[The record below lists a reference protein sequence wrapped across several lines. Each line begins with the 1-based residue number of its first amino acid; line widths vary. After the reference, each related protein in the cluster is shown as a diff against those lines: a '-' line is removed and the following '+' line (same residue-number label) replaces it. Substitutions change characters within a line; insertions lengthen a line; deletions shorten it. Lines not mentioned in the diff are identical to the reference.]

1 MKPAQVLK
9 ARLKASPAE
18 TFRMLEAAGFEP
30 RLIKRAALG
39 QPINASA
46 HLQLCAWLGIDPVIG
61 NMAPHQVI
69 GPLHMPSLSA
79 ALRMKRFPAKVS
91 LRAAAKK
98 AKLSYSAL
106 GRIERGEPVSVGA
119 ILAACAWL
127 GRHPFDFVSP
137 QVSRV
142 TRSAA

>member
-1 MKPAQVLK
+1 MKPAQALK
-9 ARLKASPAE
+9 AALKATPPAGLDV
-18 TFRMLEAAGFEP
+18 LEAAGFER

-39 QPINASA
+39 QQVNASV
-46 HLQLCAWLGIDPVIG
+46 HLQLCARLGIDPVTG
-61 NMAPHQVI
+61 EAAPPREI

-79 ALRMKRFPAKVS
+79 ALRMKRFPAKLS
-91 LRAAAKK
+91 LRAAARK
-98 AKLSYSAL
+98 ARASYSAL
-106 GRIERGEPVSVGA
+106 GRIERGEPVSITA

-137 QVSRV
+137 RVSRE